1 MIAIVFTLVSRRWVH
16 RYRRR
21 ARAGGD
27 DAEGRR
33 RRRVA
38 TVVGLVL
45 RRLVIVVWFV
55 FILTL
60 LKDLG
65 VDVTPIIAS
74 AGIVGIALGF
84 GAQALVRDTI
94 SGLFIFLE
102 GQFDV
107 GDIVDLTIVGRHRVG
122 DGRDPQPAHHRRPP
136 VRRLALDHP
145 QRLIEV
151 TNNRTRGWGRAVV
164 DVRVALD
171 EDPDRIRD
179 VLEELFTEIQ
189 EQPPFGEWLRQPPQ
203 VLGVT
208 QLTDTAQVIR
218 VAAET
223 MPSHRV
229 DTERLLR
236 AKILARM
243 GERGIKTP
251 PVVRDAA
258 APRAERAHAR
268 RRPGR
273 LPGWSNCL
281 SPIVDEL
288 TEALGAHAY
297 LADRGLA
304 TAIYLSLSLG
314 KPLLLEGEAGVGK
327 TEVAKVLADA
337 ARPRS

>member
-1 MIAIVFTLVSRRWVH
+1 MVGQDFTPFTVDWFTEYGWELAVTLVIALVFTFVSRQWVR

-21 ARAGGD
+21 AKAGGD

-38 TVVGLVL
+38 TVVGLFSGV
-45 RRLVIVVWFV
+45 VVVVVWLV
-55 FILTL
+55 FLLTL

-65 VDVTPIIAS
+65 VDVTPLIAS

-107 GDIVDLTIVGRHRVG
+107 GDIVDLTTSAQTVSGTVETLNLRTTAIRQY
-122 DGRDPQPAHHRRPP
+122 DGSLSTVPNG
-136 VRRLALDHP
+136 
-145 QRLIEV
+145 LIEV

-164 DVRVALD
+164 DVRLALD
-171 EDPDRIRD
+171 EEPDRVRLA
-179 VLEELFTEIQ
+179 LEELFAEIQ
-189 EQPPFGEWLRQPPQ
+189 EQPPLGEWLRQPPQ

-223 MPSHRV
+223 MPSHRI

-236 AKILARM
+236 AKILARL
-243 GERGIKTP
+243 GERGFKTP
-251 PVVRDAA
+251 PV
-258 APRAERAHAR
+258 
-268 RRPGR
+268 
-273 LPGWSNCL
+273 
-281 SPIVDEL
+281 
-288 TEALGAHAY
+288 
-297 LADRGLA
+297 
-304 TAIYLSLSLG
+304 
-314 KPLLLEGEAGVGK
+314 AGVPQPP
-327 TEVAKVLADA
+327 A
-337 ARPRS
+337 

>member
-1 MIAIVFTLVSRRWVH
+1 VLVVQEFTPLSREWFVAYGWELAVTLLLAVVFTFVSRRWVR

-21 ARAGGD
+21 AKAGGD

-38 TVVGLVL
+38 TVVGLFSGV
-45 RRLVIVVWFV
+45 VVVVVWLV
-55 FILTL
+55 FLLTAL
-60 LKDLG
+60 RDLG
-65 VDVTPIIAS
+65 VDITPLIAS
-74 AGIVGIALGF
+74 AGIAGIALGF

-107 GDIVDLTIVGRHRVG
+107 GDIVDLTTSAGTVSGTVETLNLRTTAVRQY
-122 DGRDPQPAHHRRPP
+122 DGSLSTVPNG
-136 VRRLALDHP
+136 
-145 QRLIEV
+145 LIEV

-171 EDPDRIRD
+171 EDPDRVREG
-179 VLEELFTEIQ
+179 LEELFGEIQ
-189 EQPPFGEWLRQPPQ
+189 EQPPLGEWLRQPPQ

-208 QLTDTAQVIR
+208 QVTDTAQVIR

-236 AKILARM
+236 ARILARL

-251 PVVRDAA
+251 AVTGVPQ
-258 APRAERAHAR
+258 P
-268 RRPGR
+268 
-273 LPGWSNCL
+273 
-281 SPIVDEL
+281 PI
-288 TEALGAHAY
+288 
-297 LADRGLA
+297 
-304 TAIYLSLSLG
+304 
-314 KPLLLEGEAGVGK
+314 
-327 TEVAKVLADA
+327 
-337 ARPRS
+337 

>member
-1 MIAIVFTLVSRRWVH
+1 MMGQTPTLFSDDWFAAYGWELAVTLVIAVAFTFVSRRWVR

-21 ARAGGD
+21 AKAGGD

-38 TVVGLVL
+38 TVVGLFSG
-45 RRLVIVVWFV
+45 VIVVIIWLV
-55 FILTL
+55 FLLTL

-65 VDVTPIIAS
+65 VDITPLIAS
-74 AGIVGIALGF
+74 AGIAGIALGF

-107 GDIVDLTIVGRHRVG
+107 GDIVDLTTSAGTVSGTVEALNIRTTSVRQY
-122 DGRDPQPAHHRRPP
+122 DGSLSTVPNG
-136 VRRLALDHP
+136 
-145 QRLIEV
+145 LIEV

-171 EDPDRIRD
+171 EEPDRVREA
-179 VLEELFTEIQ
+179 LEELFDEIR
-189 EQPPFGEWLRQPPQ
+189 EQPPLGEWLRQPPQ

-236 AKILARM
+236 AQSLARR
-243 GERGIKTP
+243 GERGVRTP
-251 PVVRDAA
+251 PVVAGMPP
-258 APRAERAHAR
+258 AP
-268 RRPGR
+268 
-273 LPGWSNCL
+273 
-281 SPIVDEL
+281 
-288 TEALGAHAY
+288 
-297 LADRGLA
+297 
-304 TAIYLSLSLG
+304 
-314 KPLLLEGEAGVGK
+314 
-327 TEVAKVLADA
+327 
-337 ARPRS
+337 

>member
-1 MIAIVFTLVSRRWVH
+1 MVGQTPTLFSDDWFAAYGWELAVTLVIAVAFTFVSRRWVR

-21 ARAGGD
+21 AKAGGD

-38 TVVGLVL
+38 TVVGLFSG
-45 RRLVIVVWFV
+45 VIVVIIWLV
-55 FILTL
+55 FLLTL

-65 VDVTPIIAS
+65 VDITPLIAS
-74 AGIVGIALGF
+74 AGIAGIALGF

-107 GDIVDLTIVGRHRVG
+107 GDIVDLTTSAGTVSGTVEALNIRTTSVRQY
-122 DGRDPQPAHHRRPP
+122 DGSLSTVPNG
-136 VRRLALDHP
+136 
-145 QRLIEV
+145 LIEV
-151 TNNRTRGWGRAVV
+151 SNNRTRGWGRAVV

-171 EDPDRIRD
+171 EEPDRVREA
-179 VLEELFTEIQ
+179 LEELFDEIR
-189 EQPPFGEWLRQPPQ
+189 EQPPLGEWLRQPPQ

-236 AKILARM
+236 AKILARL
-243 GERGIKTP
+243 GERGVRTP
-251 PVVRDAA
+251 PVVAGMPP
-258 APRAERAHAR
+258 AP
-268 RRPGR
+268 
-273 LPGWSNCL
+273 
-281 SPIVDEL
+281 
-288 TEALGAHAY
+288 
-297 LADRGLA
+297 
-304 TAIYLSLSLG
+304 
-314 KPLLLEGEAGVGK
+314 
-327 TEVAKVLADA
+327 
-337 ARPRS
+337 

>member
-1 MIAIVFTLVSRRWVH
+1 MVGQTPTLFSDDWFAAYGWELAVTLVIAVAFTFVSRRWVR

-21 ARAGGD
+21 AKAGGD

-38 TVVGLVL
+38 TVVGLFSG
-45 RRLVIVVWFV
+45 VIVVIIWLV
-55 FILTL
+55 FLLTL

-65 VDVTPIIAS
+65 VDITPLIAS
-74 AGIVGIALGF
+74 AGIAGIALGF

-107 GDIVDLTIVGRHRVG
+107 GDIVDLTTSADTVSGTVEALNIRTTSVRQY
-122 DGRDPQPAHHRRPP
+122 DGSLSTVPNG
-136 VRRLALDHP
+136 
-145 QRLIEV
+145 LIEV
-151 TNNRTRGWGRAVV
+151 SNNRTRGWGRAVV

-171 EDPDRIRD
+171 EEPDRVREA
-179 VLEELFTEIQ
+179 LEELFDEIR
-189 EQPPFGEWLRQPPQ
+189 EQPPLGEWLRQPPQ

-236 AKILARM
+236 AKILARL
-243 GERGIKTP
+243 GERGVRTP
-251 PVVRDAA
+251 PVVAGMPP
-258 APRAERAHAR
+258 AP
-268 RRPGR
+268 
-273 LPGWSNCL
+273 
-281 SPIVDEL
+281 
-288 TEALGAHAY
+288 
-297 LADRGLA
+297 
-304 TAIYLSLSLG
+304 
-314 KPLLLEGEAGVGK
+314 
-327 TEVAKVLADA
+327 
-337 ARPRS
+337 